1 MKNRFTTVSKWKKD
15 PLGRNLLVNKTING
29 QPIYRS
35 LSLEKLLKDGIIT
48 TNTKKES
55 K

>member
-35 LSLEKLLKDGIIT
+35 LSLEKLLKDGLIK
-48 TNTKKES
+48 TKKN